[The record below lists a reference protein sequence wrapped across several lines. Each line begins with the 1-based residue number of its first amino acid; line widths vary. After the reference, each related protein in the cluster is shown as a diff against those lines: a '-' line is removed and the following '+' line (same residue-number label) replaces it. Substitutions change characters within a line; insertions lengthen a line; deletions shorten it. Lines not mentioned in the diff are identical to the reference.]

1 MKIKFEGKFPPDLK
15 ALEANLQKRI
25 DNAGRHMG
33 RAVAGHITEAVKSRL
48 RGSGWIEI
56 YRNAIFYRE
65 TPDGKQWA
73 VAGLSQE
80 DQLFEFP
87 AKTSLAAFTATGDG
101 QWPAKYNPW
110 PIDMIPAANYRGTSI
125 VVRSESEGT
134 VETYRQARANNLP
147 TLLADLAEQNI
158 SVTPDGKAVAENGVF
173 ADIAYLARRLEL
185 GYTGFPRV
193 PHWGPAAG
201 AARSSGD
208 GWLRDPALL
217 SLVEDAIKGVEPVE
231 VPQMSKS
238 EADALAKLREATW
251 S

>member
-1 MKIKFEGKFPPDLK
+1 MKIRFEGEFPSELK
-15 ALEANLQKRI
+15 ALEANLQKRL

-73 VAGLSQE
+73 VAGLSQQ
-80 DQLFEFP
+80 DRLFEFP
-87 AKTSLAAFTATGDG
+87 ARTSLAAFTATGDG
-101 QWPAKYNPW
+101 QWPAEYNPW
-110 PIDMIPAANYRGTSI
+110 PIDMIPAANYRGTTI
-125 VVRSESEGT
+125 VVRSESEGS
-134 VETYRQARANNLP
+134 VETYRQARSRNLP
-147 TLLADLAEQNI
+147 TLLAKLAEQNV
-158 SVTPDGKAVAENGVF
+158 SVVPGGTPTAANGVF

-185 GYTGFPRV
+185 GYPGFPRV
-193 PHWGPAAG
+193 PHWGPTAG

-208 GWLRDPALL
+208 RWLKDPVLL